1 MGTANDDV
9 LVVAAIPPR
18 TAFIAG
24 ATRLERA
31 AVAHLAPLTGRAA
44 EGPAAFRPFAAVE
57 GVPATGAPPFAFTS
71 LGPTVASAGH
81 VSSTWSAKRCDPEGA
96 LRQRC
101 GSSTCVRD

>member
-1 MGTANDDV
+1 MGTASDDA
-9 LVVAAIPPR
+9 LAVAAIRSR
-18 TAFIAG
+18 TALVAG

-31 AVAHLAPLTGRAA
+31 AIPHLPALAGRAPERA
-44 EGPAAFRPFAAVE
+44 AAFRPFAAVE

-81 VSSTWSAKRCDPEGA
+81 VSSTWSAKRCDREGA